1 MPLLSHQ
8 KRAKT
13 FFDYLSRFYDHINPR
28 IYTKEMKELLLNEIE
43 GKNILDV
50 GVGTGYTTKEIPNSI
65 GIDLSYEMIK
75 KGKKNY
81 TGSLIVGDA
90 LKPPFK
96 PKSFDTIISA
106 GSFYYFPS
114 PLEALRKFHELLR
127 DRGVFLCIVPNTR
140 ILSPFIHTFKEKD
153 LEDLYKKSSFRQEKL
168 LKVCFGGIAYF
179 SKARKM

>member
-8 KRAKT
+8 KRAKI
-13 FFDYLSRFYDHINPR
+13 FFDCLSRFYDYVNPR

-43 GKNILDV
+43 GDFVLDV
-50 GVGTGYTTKEIPNSI
+50 GVGTGYTTKEMPNSI

-75 KGKKNY
+75 RGKKY
-81 TGSLIVGDA
+81 YKGSLIVGDA
-90 LKPPFK
+90 LNPPFK
-96 PKSFDTIISA
+96 SQSFDTIISA
-106 GSFYYFPS
+106 GSFYYLNS
-114 PLEALRKFHELLR
+114 PVKALKIFYDLLR
-127 DRGVFLCIVPNTR
+127 EKGVFLCIVPNTR

-153 LEDLYKKSSFRQEKL
+153 LENLYNKSSFRQEKL